1 MKKLALIMLPTLAL
15 AACAQPGTPAPTA
28 PAGQIAY
35 GLTTSGRVATF
46 GMDNPAASV
55 SSVAITGVASGESV
69 VDIDVRNTDN
79 RLYGVTGA
87 GKVYVIDPMTGAAT
101 ADGTSVTSS
110 GVVAADFN
118 PVANRLRVIGQN
130 DANFRLT
137 VNSAPVPAASPA
149 GTLTADG
156 TFAFTSGTA
165 NPNLASAA
173 YTNSFDNSASGA
185 VTTGTTTALYSVDA
199 DTDQLIVHSNNT
211 TATPALPTGNFSS
224 LSSVGALGTD
234 ISVGMTG
241 FDIAGAS
248 SAFLS
253 SAMNGSTTLYT
264 VDLATGAATSK
275 GTLSGTALT
284 SLALKLAAQ

>member
-1 MKKLALIMLPTLAL
+1 MKTLALIVLPTLAL
-15 AACAQPGTPAPTA
+15 AACAQPGTSAPTA

-46 GMDNPAASV
+46 GLDNPAASV

-87 GKVYVIDPMTGAAT
+87 GRVYVIDPVTGAAT
-101 ADGTSVTSS
+101 ADGASVTSTA
-110 GVVAADFN
+110 VVAMDFN

-137 VNSAPVPAASPA
+137 VNSAPVPQASPA

-165 NPNLASAA
+165 NPNLAGAA
-173 YTNSFDNSASGA
+173 YTNSFDNSASTA
-185 VTTGTTTALYSVDA
+185 VVPTATALYSVDA

-284 SLALKLAAQ
+284 SLALKLPAQ